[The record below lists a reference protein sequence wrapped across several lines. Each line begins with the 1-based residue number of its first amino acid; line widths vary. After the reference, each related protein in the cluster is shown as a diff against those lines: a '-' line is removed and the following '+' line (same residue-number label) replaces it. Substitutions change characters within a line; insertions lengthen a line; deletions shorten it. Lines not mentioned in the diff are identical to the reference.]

1 ARRRVSGGRTH
12 LAEGQARRGYRPRAW
27 GDRAS
32 ESGLARFARVA
43 RTFQASAGRRGRRSA
58 KASRYTILEVQ
69 WPAASGDGAR
79 RGRFINS
86 TSGTS
91 AMNSTP
97 SSWKIPTN
105 DTIVA

>member
-1 ARRRVSGGRTH
+1 APRNAAEEKRRRGSRPRARGNGRR
-12 LAEGQARRGYRPRAW
+12 EGGQARS
-27 GDRAS
+27 DR
-32 ESGLARFARVA
+32 LARAFRAG
-43 RTFQASAGRRGRRSA
+43 AGRRGRRSA
-58 KASRYTILEVQ
+58 KVSRYTILEVQ